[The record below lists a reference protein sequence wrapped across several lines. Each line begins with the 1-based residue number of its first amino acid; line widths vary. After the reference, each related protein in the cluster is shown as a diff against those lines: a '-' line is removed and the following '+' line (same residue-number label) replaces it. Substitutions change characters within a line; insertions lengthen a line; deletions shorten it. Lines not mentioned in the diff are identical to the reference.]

1 MRPAF
6 LAATSDSAVTLA
18 ADSLSAGVIPL
29 TWNQRAPAN
38 TDGQSMLPGSILLM
52 ADAAA
57 IVKNAARPGS
67 GAELGEV
74 ESRAIIRGPLDVHI
88 HALLARAI
96 GDHAAE
102 RILGEPRHPARC
114 DAKPR
119 GADGDVQLA
128 AADVGVEAVSLLEPL
143 EVGRSEPHHGFAEGD
158 EIHAQSYARPNSLT
172 RFYRIMSFPGLDL
185 TGRIAVVI
193 GATSGIG
200 KAIALG
206 LADAG
211 ADVVPTGRRAQLAGE
226 AAREI
231 EARGRRSLAI
241 ATDVSDTNSIQALAD
256 AVIEKFGKVDILV
269 NAAGRTIRRPTVDV
283 SDDEWNGIMDTNLT
297 GMLRA
302 CRVFGRH
309 MIERRYGRI
318 INIGSLTSVV
328 ALYEVAAYGASKA
341 GVAALTKSLAVEWA
355 PHGVC
360 VNAILPGVFRTA
372 LNEGLLD
379 GTDRGRELLARTP
392 ARRFGQPE
400 EVAGAAVF
408 LASEAA
414 SFVTGHLLAV
424 DGGFLA
430 SGVNQ

>member
-1 MRPAF
+1 
-6 LAATSDSAVTLA
+6 
-18 ADSLSAGVIPL
+18 
-29 TWNQRAPAN
+29 
-38 TDGQSMLPGSILLM
+38 
-52 ADAAA
+52 
-57 IVKNAARPGS
+57 
-67 GAELGEV
+67 
-74 ESRAIIRGPLDVHI
+74 
-88 HALLARAI
+88 
-96 GDHAAE
+96 
-102 RILGEPRHPARC
+102 
-114 DAKPR
+114 
-119 GADGDVQLA
+119 
-128 AADVGVEAVSLLEPL
+128 
-143 EVGRSEPHHGFAEGD
+143 
-158 EIHAQSYARPNSLT
+158 
-172 RFYRIMSFPGLDL
+172 MSFPGLDL
-185 TGRIAVVI
+185 TNRIAVVI

-211 ADVVPTGRRAQLAGE
+211 ADVVPTGRRAKLATE
-226 AAREI
+226 AAHEI
-231 EARGRRSLAI
+231 EARGRRSLAM
-241 ATDVSDTNSIQALAD
+241 AADVSDSNSIQALAD
-256 AVIEKFGKVDILV
+256 AVIKEFGKVDILV
-269 NAAGRTIRRPTVDV
+269 NAAGRTVRRPTLDV
-283 SDDEWNGIMDTNLT
+283 SDDEWNAIMDTNLT

-302 CRVFGRH
+302 CRVFGRL

-318 INIGSLTSVV
+318 INIGSLTSLV
-328 ALYEVAAYGASKA
+328 ALHEVAAYGASKA

-379 GTDRGRELLARTP
+379 GTDRGRELLTRTP
-392 ARRFGQPE
+392 MKRFGQPE